1 MKKLRRFSPNDDDE
15 IVDEEIS
22 IGDYVLTGGEV
33 PAMAMIDSVSRLVPG
48 VLHNTDSAPTDSF
61 ENNLLEFPQYTKP
74 YDFMGMKV
82 PDVLLSG
89 NHKEINEWRKNE
101 SLKRTKERRS
111 DLLLKK

>member
-1 MKKLRRFSPNDDDE
+1 M
-15 IVDEEIS
+15 DEEIS

-33 PAMAMIDSVSRLVPG
+33 PAMAIIDSVSRLVPG

-82 PDVLLSG
+82 PDILLSVVDWVLNISAIPRTRQGVLL
-89 NHKEINEWRKNE
+89 H
-101 SLKRTKERRS
+101 RS
-111 DLLLKK
+111 YTHQQ